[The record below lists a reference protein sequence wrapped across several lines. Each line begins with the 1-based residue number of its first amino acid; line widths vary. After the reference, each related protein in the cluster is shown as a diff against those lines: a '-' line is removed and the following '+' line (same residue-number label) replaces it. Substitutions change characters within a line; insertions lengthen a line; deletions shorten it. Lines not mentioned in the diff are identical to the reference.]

1 MSYRVFAE
9 PENFHQ
15 YEATQDL
22 PLAPLDLMLVDDEV
36 YAIMEQTKQ
45 SSPPISTPSAQAMIA
60 LKLHATKSRSAIDA
74 EKDWS
79 DIVALIRIHQ
89 LRLDDAEFAAM
100 IQRHGGIA
108 AIERIKATLAP

>member
-9 PENFHQ
+9 SENFHQ

-36 YAIMEQTKQ
+36 YALLELTKQ
-45 SSPPISTPSAQAMIA
+45 SSPPIATPSAQAMIA
-60 LKLHATKSRSAIDA
+60 LKLHAIKNRSSIDV

-79 DIVALIRIHQ
+79 DIFALMRIHQ
-89 LRLDDAEFAAM
+89 LRLDDAEFAVM
-100 IQRHGGIA
+100 VHLHGGSA
-108 AIERIKATLAP
+108 AIERIEAMLFQ